1 MDFSNNFLYYTKLTT
16 SKAVIE
22 IAEGN
27 YRREIAFEII
37 ECIELEIH
45 ESFFIFHTILDSWVD
60 EAHPTHV
67 TECFEQKK
75 MAGSLPFESLAFT
88 VIIIT

>member
-1 MDFSNNFLYYTKLTT
+1 MTT

-60 EAHPTHV
+60 EAHPTQNGK
-67 TECFEQKK
+67 TKCSEQKK